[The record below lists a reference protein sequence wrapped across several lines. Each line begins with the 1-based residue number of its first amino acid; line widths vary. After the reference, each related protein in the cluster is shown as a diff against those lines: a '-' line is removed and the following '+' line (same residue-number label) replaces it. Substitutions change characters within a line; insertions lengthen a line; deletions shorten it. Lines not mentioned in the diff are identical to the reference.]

1 VGGRGNPMG
10 ICVCVDDL
18 RGSMFYCALPNA
30 LGPWSPSS
38 FRTPTPI
45 LSKKS
50 VMDPTDDVLQ
60 LLRREELT
68 LFWASRVQ
76 WLHRDCT
83 QLAPDLVA
91 GPRRA

>member
-1 VGGRGNPMG
+1 MEAAALATKSAESPGGL
-10 ICVCVDDL
+10 C
-18 RGSMFYCALPNA
+18 S
-30 LGPWSPSS
+30 SPYLLSATLYLHFTLSS
-38 FRTPTPI
+38 

-60 LLRREELT
+60 LLLREELT

-83 QLAPDLVA
+83 QLAPDSVA